1 MIEELKT
8 LFKVT
13 VNVFNFNN
21 MISNCVFIFDLLKCK
36 MGTQMS
42 RLTMFPRISKDA
54 VRIM

>member
-13 VNVFNFNN
+13 VNVFHFNN